1 MVATHLE
8 KIFFHYLLD
17 RKELLG
23 LVKDRFFET
32 ADIKK
37 IYQLC
42 SEFTEKY
49 NTVPTKSQINELVKM
64 KGLTEDLDPSKI
76 DYLYEVNLKEYDEDW
91 LKETAESWIEYKNLD
106 LSVFDLLNYL
116 KTTKVT
122 TDNVKDVV
130 QNAKNIISE
139 RNNLQF
145 NFDEGLD
152 FFNPES
158 HIQPLADTFSSGIPM
173 IDLVLGGGW
182 YSKALFCFIGEMKI
196 GKCTSYDT
204 MITVRN
210 KKTGLIEKIQVGD
223 FHKRFIDRDT
233 LFTEVV

>member
-1 MVATHLE
+1 
-8 KIFFHYLLD
+8 
-17 RKELLG
+17 
-23 LVKDRFFET
+23 
-32 ADIKK
+32 
-37 IYQLC
+37 
-42 SEFTEKY
+42 
-49 NTVPTKSQINELVKM
+49 M
-64 KGLTEDLDPSKI
+64 KGLTEELDPTKI
-76 DYLYEVNLKEYDEDW
+76 DYLFEVNLKEYDEDW

-130 QNAKNIISE
+130 QNAKNIIAE

-158 HIQPLADTFSSGIPM
+158 HIQPLTDTFSSGIPM

-196 GKCTSYDT
+196 GKCASYDT